1 MILFGCSNNSNK
13 KNETIND
20 SSKSLNDSNSKND
33 SNKKGN
39 NESPNETNDKSNN
52 DKKVNS
58 TKNVNN
64 NDNDKSKNYIFL
76 SNIKSHAIKG
86 QVINSSYKLGDS
98 INSVINKL
106 GKPSNE
112 IYVESA
118 KGDYFKFDSNNLI
131 FGCNKGEQIF
141 EIRSLDKSL
150 DELKLNNIENFFGKP
165 DYNVTTK
172 LNEKIIGYKI
182 SEKFKVLFVF
192 DNKNLKLKHYSVLYP
207 ELTKNSMAGDGGRE
221 W

>member
-39 NESPNETNDKSNN
+39 NESPNETNDKSD
-52 DKKVNS
+52 DKKVNI

-64 NDNDKSKNYIFL
+64 NDNDNSKNYIFL

-98 INSVINKL
+98 INSVIEKL
-106 GKPSNE
+106 GKPSSE
-112 IYVESA
+112 SYVESA
-118 KGDYFKFDSNNLI
+118 KGDYFRFDSNNLI

-150 DELKLNNIENFFGKP
+150 DELKLNNVENFFGKP

-182 SEKFKVLFVF
+182 SEKFKILFVF

-207 ELTKNSMAGDGGRE
+207 ELTKNSMAGSGGRE

>member
-33 SNKKGN
+33 NNKKGN
-39 NESPNETNDKSNN
+39 NESPNETNDKSD
-52 DKKVNS
+52 DKKVNI

-64 NDNDKSKNYIFL
+64 NDNDNSKNYIFL

-98 INSVINKL
+98 INSVIEKL
-106 GKPSNE
+106 GKPSSE
-112 IYVESA
+112 SYVESA
-118 KGDYFKFDSNNLI
+118 KGDYFRFDSNNLI

-150 DELKLNNIENFFGKP
+150 DELNLNNVENFFGKP
-165 DYNVTTK
+165 DYNITTK

-182 SEKFKVLFVF
+182 SEKFKILFVF

-207 ELTKNSMAGDGGRE
+207 ELTKNSMAGYGGRE